1 MPPKVLDV
9 IDTHAGGDVSRI
21 VVGGVRKLPGESLL
35 EQLEYLR
42 VRADGL
48 RQLLLNEPYGDPYM
62 CVNLIQPAV
71 AQEAKAG
78 FITMESMGYPYFSGS
93 NTLCTAA
100 TMMDLLELEESVTL
114 ETPNG
119 VISVEGHRLE
129 DESWEMT
136 CLGSPAYVV
145 DTNLSVELER
155 FGLVTFDL
163 VFSGALYAVVQAVD
177 HGFAL
182 DRSEESLLID
192 FAHDLVSS
200 ARTITEHNHPE
211 LGKVAPLPFVH
222 FEGPLGELEGGAYRS
237 RTATFVF
244 PDVICRSPTGT
255 GTAARLALMHQRG
268 ICQKG
273 EAIETTSPRGNSFV
287 GRIVNET
294 QVGDYSAIRCTT
306 TGRVFTLARSKILVN
321 PEDWLI
327 PQLGL
332 MGLLEQGRQF
342 F

>member
-1 MPPKVLDV
+1 
-9 IDTHAGGDVSRI
+9 
-21 VVGGVRKLPGESLL
+21 
-35 EQLEYLR
+35 
-42 VRADGL
+42 
-48 RQLLLNEPYGDPYM
+48 M

-71 AQEAKAG
+71 AQEARAG

-200 ARTITEHNHPE
+200 ARTIAEHNHPE

-222 FEGPLGELEGGAYRS
+222 FEGPLGEMEGGAYRS

-294 QVGDYSAIRCTT
+294 QVGDYPAIRCTS